1 MNPTSTERGAM
12 QLPTPLAPGNVP
24 GSVTPAPDRAGSQ
37 AEAFPSLTGQP
48 PAIPAI
54 PLPMP
59 TVPLNMVPVNL
70 TTYGNDGTTP
80 AVADDIDLIEKEW
93 VHKAKAIIEQTQND
107 PHRQSK
113 ELSIFKADYMQ
124 KRYNKVLKLS
134 E

>member
-1 MNPTSTERGAM
+1 M
-12 QLPTPLAPGNVP
+12 QLPTPMTPENAPGAI
-24 GSVTPAPDRAGSQ
+24 TPAPQRAGSQ
-37 AEAFPSLTGQP
+37 AESFPSPSGVA

-59 TVPLNMVPVNL
+59 SAPLNMTPINSVSPDN
-70 TTYGNDGTTP
+70 GTTP

-93 VHKAKAIIEQTQND
+93 VHKAKSIIAQTQND

-124 KRYNKVLKLS
+124 KRYNKVLRLS